1 MMNAPEHYEIHIK
14 GHISDLLGMQF
25 EDLEIRRDPDGSTV
39 LSGLLDQ
46 SALHGILQKIRDLG
60 LKLIAVNQVE
70 D

>member
-14 GHISDLLGMQF
+14 GHISDLLGRQF